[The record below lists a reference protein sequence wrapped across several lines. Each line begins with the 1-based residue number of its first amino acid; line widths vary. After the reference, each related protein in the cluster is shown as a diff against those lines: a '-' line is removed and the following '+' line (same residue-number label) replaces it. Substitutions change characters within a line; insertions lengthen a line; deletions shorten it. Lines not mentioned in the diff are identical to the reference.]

1 MSHYTECSSSMLE
14 ALYLI
19 GQAWLHT
26 RVNQDSGGRR
36 RSSGNSKSFLTKA
49 FCTGVDLRG
58 VGLGHFKVR
67 LKYNALILHVN
78 PTTSIIS
85 ISEESI

>member
-1 MSHYTECSSSMLE
+1 MLE
-14 ALYLI
+14 ALDLT
-19 GQAWLHT
+19 GQAWLPT
-26 RVNQDSGGRR
+26 PVNQDSGGRR
-36 RSSGNSKSFLTKA
+36 RSSRNSKSFLAKA

-58 VGLGHFKVR
+58 IGLCHFKVR
-67 LKYNALILHVN
+67 LKYNALILHIN